1 MTFYNVH
8 VYREMRLYFPAIEAN
23 TLDKAAAIAVNKPT
37 VDADSIEDC
46 DGETTAALVDVV
58 GDEEF
63 IHSWTIDFEAER
75 RRKLA
80 AALLPAVETLLTLS
94 GDLDAAI
101 DGVTDQFDDE
111 RATLLAACKIVQAAI
126 GSLGEGISQPTNSTE
141 EME

>member
-23 TLDKAAAIAVNKPT
+23 TLNKAAAIAVNKPT
-37 VDADSIEDC
+37 EDADSIEDC
-46 DGETTAALVDVV
+46 DGETTAASV
-58 GDEEF
+58 DEEF

-75 RRKLA
+75 RSKLEG
-80 AALLPAVETLLTLS
+80 ALLPAIETLLTVA

-111 RATLLAACKIVQAAI
+111 RVTLAAACQIVQAAI
-126 GSLGEGISQPTNSTE
+126 GSLREGISQPTNSTKE
-141 EME
+141 KE